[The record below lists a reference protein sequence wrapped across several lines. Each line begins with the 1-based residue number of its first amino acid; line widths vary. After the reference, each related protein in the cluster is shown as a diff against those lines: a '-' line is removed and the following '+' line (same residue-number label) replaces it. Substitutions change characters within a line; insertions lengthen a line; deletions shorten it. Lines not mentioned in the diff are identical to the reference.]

1 MRPASSLRLEPQR
14 FIVSGLSYQFRRGAA
29 SLENLLIIAAYDQ
42 MAAAFDQLR
51 SQMVQ
56 IVGVLILSPEQHA
69 RIAEAFRE
77 IEASINSIDA
87 LLAFERSEER

>member
-29 SLENLLIIAAYDQ
+29 SLETLLLIAAYDQ

-56 IVGVLILSPEQHA
+56 IVGVLSLSPEQHV
-69 RIAEAFRE
+69 RIAKAFGG
-77 IEASINSIDA
+77 IEAAVTSIDE